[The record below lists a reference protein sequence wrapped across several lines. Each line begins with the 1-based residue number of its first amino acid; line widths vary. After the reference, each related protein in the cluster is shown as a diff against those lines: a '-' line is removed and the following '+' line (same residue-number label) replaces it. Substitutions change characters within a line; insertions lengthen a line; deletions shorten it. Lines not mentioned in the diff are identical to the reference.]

1 MHELSLSGA
10 IVEAALRHAG
20 GARVKVVSV
29 RVGALRQAVPEALDF
44 AFQIVAQGTR
54 CEGAELVQ
62 TIVAARLTCTK
73 CGATSGVGEPP
84 LWCRTCG
91 GRSVAVTA
99 GAELEL
105 ESIVVEDGA
114 CTASS

>member
-1 MHELSLSGA
+1 MHELSLSSA
-10 IVEAALRHAG
+10 IVEAAQRHAG

-29 RVGALRQAVPEALDF
+29 RVGALRLRVPEALD
-44 AFQIVAQGTR
+44 
-54 CEGAELVQ
+54 
-62 TIVAARLTCTK
+62 
-73 CGATSGVGEPP
+73 
-84 LWCRTCG
+84 WCRTCG